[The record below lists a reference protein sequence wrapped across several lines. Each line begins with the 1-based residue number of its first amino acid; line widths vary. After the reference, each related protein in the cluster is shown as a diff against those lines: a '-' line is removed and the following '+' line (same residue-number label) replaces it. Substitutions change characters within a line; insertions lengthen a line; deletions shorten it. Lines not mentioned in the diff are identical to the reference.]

1 MTHLIDQELHHHILF
16 KEQLKEQFPDETEET
31 LTDTLEGMTDLT
43 EILATVLRSS
53 LDDAA
58 LADALRTRMSTMQER
73 LSRIQARA
81 DKKRALVLAAMEKAG
96 LKKLA
101 ESDMTVSLRVLP
113 QPLVITDECNIPQTY
128 WDPQP
133 LKLNRKKLKDALM
146 ADHEV
151 PGATLGNG
159 AMTITVRT
167 K

>member
-16 KEQLKEQFPDETEET
+16 KEQLREQFPDETEET

-58 LADALRTRMSTMQER
+58 LADALQSRIGNMQER
-73 LSRIQARA
+73 LSRIKVRA
-81 DKKRALVLAAMEKAG
+81 EQKRVLVLSAMEKAG
-96 LKKLA
+96 LKNIT
-101 ESDMTVSLRVLP
+101 ESDITVSLRALP
-113 QPLVITDECNIPQTY
+113 QPMIITDESKIPEAFWTAQA
-128 WDPQP
+128 P
-133 LKLNRKKLKDALM
+133 KLNRNKLKTALHSDA
-146 ADHEV
+146 EI

-159 AMTITVRT
+159 AMTISVRT

>member
-16 KEQLKEQFPDETEET
+16 KEQLKEQFPNEDEET

-58 LADALRTRMSTMQER
+58 FADALQSRMADMQER
-73 LSRIQARA
+73 LSRIKVRA
-81 DKKRALVLAAMEKAG
+81 EQKRVLVLSAMEKAG
-96 LKKLA
+96 LKNII
-101 ESDMTVSLRVLP
+101 EPDMTVSLRALP
-113 QPLVITDECNIPQTY
+113 QPMVITNEREIPQTY

-133 LKLNRKKLKDALM
+133 LKLNRKKLKDALQSD
-146 ADHEV
+146 AEI